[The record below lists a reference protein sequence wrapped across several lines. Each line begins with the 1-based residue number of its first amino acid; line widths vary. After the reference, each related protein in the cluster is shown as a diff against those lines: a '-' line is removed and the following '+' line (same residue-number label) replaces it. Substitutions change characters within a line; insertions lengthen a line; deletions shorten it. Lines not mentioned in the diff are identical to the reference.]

1 MSAPPGRPRFSFGSF
16 VLYLLLSLLAI
27 GALYFAI
34 VLNWS
39 YSIGERAGWVQQ
51 FSKRGWVCKTW
62 EGEIALVSMPGAIP
76 EKFNF
81 TVLDDEVAQQINRHM
96 GRRVALHYEQ
106 KVGLPTTCFGETRFY
121 VTRVVHVEET
131 PLAPGVVV
139 PAQPLPPQT
148 VPTPGGPVPPGAPS
162 APGSSSGPTPTVPP
176 LQGAGPPS
184 VGAPTGAGQGEP
196 IAPGAPP
203 AMPPAAPPAS
213 PAGADTPPPPTSTR
227 P

>member
-1 MSAPPGRPRFSFGSF
+1 M
-16 VLYLLLSLLAI
+16 LYLTLSLLAI

-139 PAQPLPPQT
+139 PAPPLPPQT
-148 VPTPGGPVPPGAPS
+148 APTPGGSAAPTPPGGASSPGEAS
-162 APGSSSGPTPTVPP
+162 APTVPP
-176 LQGAGPPS
+176 LPGAGSPA
-184 VGAPTGAGQGEP
+184 GAAPTGTGQGEP
-196 IAPGAPP
+196 IAPGAAP
-203 AMPPAAPPAS
+203 AASPAAPSGS
-213 PAGADTPPPPTSTR
+213 PSGADRPVPPSSTR